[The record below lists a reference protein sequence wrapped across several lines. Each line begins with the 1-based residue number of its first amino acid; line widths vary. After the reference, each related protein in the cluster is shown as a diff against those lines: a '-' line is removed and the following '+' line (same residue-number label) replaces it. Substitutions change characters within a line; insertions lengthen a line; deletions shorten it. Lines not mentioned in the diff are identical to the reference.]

1 MWYLTPAP
9 IFNYGS
15 LHFLFTSTRRTNV
28 CSACLMRHVGCFLCH
43 STALS
48 YNCLSLYIFLFSS
61 SFLHFSFVLFS
72 LSIFVFSS
80 SFLFHITT
88 VSLYLSGKFSPIFL
102 LLSLFRIAL
111 SVCVLFLSHVIPSLS
126 FLSFL
131 SFSHSLFLF
140 LISFSL
146 FLF

>member
-1 MWYLTPAP
+1 MRYLTPAP

-61 SFLHFSFVLFS
+61 SFLFRIIFSIYLCVQFVLS
-72 LSIFVFSS
+72 LSYYFC
-80 SFLFHITT
+80 L
-88 VSLYLSGKFSPIFL
+88 SLYLSGKFSPIFL
-102 LLSLFRIAL
+102 LLSLFRIAF
-111 SVCVLFLSHVIPSLS
+111 SVCVLFLSHVIRSLS